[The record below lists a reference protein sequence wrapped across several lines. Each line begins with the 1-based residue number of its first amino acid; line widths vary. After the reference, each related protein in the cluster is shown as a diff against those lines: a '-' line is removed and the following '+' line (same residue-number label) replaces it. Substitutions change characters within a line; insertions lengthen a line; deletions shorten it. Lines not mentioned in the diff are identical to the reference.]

1 LIALSAINKLA
12 IEFSYKMIMHKIYKS
27 LINISSAFIG
37 IYALAIYAFFEL
49 GVAVHPIMKANFKAH
64 SAGIYLHI
72 FPSLIALLLGPFQF
86 NKHIRTTK
94 TQLHRLI
101 GKVYL
106 LCILVGGLS
115 GLYMAQFS
123 LGGNISHFGF
133 ALLAVLW
140 IYSGYKAYSAVI
152 HKMILAHYHWMI
164 INFSLTFAAV
174 TLRIG
179 LGIGFGSGIPF
190 EIFYPYLA
198 WLCWVPNLLVA
209 LIVIKKDAATL
220 TQ

>member
-1 LIALSAINKLA
+1 MEKLYRPLII
-12 IEFSYKMIMHKIYKS
+12 
-27 LINISSAFIG
+27 ISSLFIGLYAFIVYG
-37 IYALAIYAFFEL
+37 FLEL
-49 GVAVHPIMKANFKAH
+49 GVAVHPVMKANFKAH
-64 SAGIYLHI
+64 PIGIYFHI

-86 NKHIRTTK
+86 NKKFRITK
-94 TQLHRLI
+94 THLHKLI

-106 LCILVGGLS
+106 LCVLIGGIS

-123 LGGNISHFGF
+123 FGGTISHLGF

-140 IYSGYKAYSAVI
+140 ILTGYKAYTSI
-152 HKMILAHYHWMI
+152 IRKMIVAHYNWMV
-164 INFSLTFAAV
+164 INFALTFAAV

-198 WLCWVPNLLVA
+198 WICWTPNLLIA
-209 LIVIKKDAATL
+209 LFIIRKDAAHL
-220 TQ
+220 TH

>member
-1 LIALSAINKLA
+1 
-12 IEFSYKMIMHKIYKS
+12 MHKIYKS
-27 LINISSAFIG
+27 LITISSAFIG
-37 IYALAIYAFFEL
+37 IYALAVYAFFEL

-94 TQLHRLI
+94 TQLHRFM

-106 LCILVGGLS
+106 LCVLIGGIS

-123 LGGNISHFGF
+123 FGGTISHLGF

-140 IYSGYKAYSAVI
+140 IFTGYKAYSSIIRKIIV
-152 HKMILAHYHWMI
+152 AHYQWMI
-164 INFSLTFAAV
+164 INFALTFAAV

-190 EIFYPYLA
+190 ETFYPYLA
-198 WLCWVPNLLVA
+198 WICWVPNLLVA
-209 LIVIKKDAATL
+209 LMIIRKDATSL
-220 TQ
+220 TH